1 MSSAVRMD
9 VHLLDS
15 TRTADIGTTFRWW
28 DDAKVSA
35 HHRIRG

>member
-1 MSSAVRMD
+1 

-28 DDAKVSA
+28 DDAKVPTDD
-35 HHRIRG
+35 RIRG